1 MNGCVFLKHLNF
13 FFSYNQGINP
23 INKEF
28 QVDHLLQNK
37 YNYHFYYNVH
47 KIKLHLFFIHLW
59 LLHTWLVKN
68 AYGSFHL

>member
-1 MNGCVFLKHLNF
+1 
-13 FFSYNQGINP
+13 
-23 INKEF
+23 
-28 QVDHLLQNK
+28 LQNK